1 VSGAEPLY
9 LIPGLGSDAAVW
21 DRTAAALGSAAE
33 CRIADTFTEDTLGAM
48 AARLLRDAPPR
59 FALAGLS
66 MGGMV
71 ALEVMRQAPQRVTR
85 LALFDTNAA
94 PDDDA
99 ARAARVAT
107 RDRLRQIEAFTAVPE
122 AAWSYLVHPE
132 AVPRVAGAMTA
143 MMQRVSPAAYAQQI
157 DAVLARE
164 DLRPVL
170 AQIAVPTIV
179 VIGDADRVTP
189 RAMSDALVAGIADA
203 RLIVVERCGHLPP
216 LELPNE
222 SARILQDW
230 LAA

>member
-1 VSGAEPLY
+1 MTGGAPLY
-9 LIPGLGSDAAVW
+9 LIPGLGSDSAVW
-21 DRTAAALGSAAE
+21 DQSAAALGSAADTH
-33 CRIADTFTEDTLGAM
+33 IADTFSDDTLEGM
-48 AARLLRDAPPR
+48 AARLLRDAPPH

-71 ALEVMRQAPQRVTR
+71 ALEVMRQASGRVTR

-94 PDDDA
+94 PDDEA
-99 ARAARVAT
+99 ARAQRIAT

-132 AVPRVAGAMTA
+132 AVPRVSAAMTA
-143 MMQRVSPAAYAQQI
+143 MMRRVSPASYARQI
-157 DAVLARE
+157 DAVLARA

-170 AQIAVPTIV
+170 PQIAVPTIV

-189 RAMSDALVAGIADA
+189 RAMSDALVAGISGA
-203 RLIVVERCGHLPP
+203 RLIVVEGCGHLPP
-216 LELPNE
+216 LEKPIE
-222 SARILQDW
+222 TARILADW